1 MKIIK
6 GMRIVFLFIAAL
18 VAVSCGGKRDASSVD
33 NKVVISTSIAPFEY
47 FISEIAGSDFKV
59 NVIVPPGA
67 SPETFEPTPSILR
80 GVAGSTA
87 IIMNGY
93 LGYELAWG
101 DRISGINSKI
111 AVLKLADS
119 QDLIYGE
126 AHRHGD
132 HLHFSG
138 VDPHFWTSTIAA
150 MKMADD
156 IKQFLKK
163 IYPDRALEFDSNHE
177 QLVTTIGM
185 VSARLD
191 SLLEGH
197 RGESFMIFHPALT
210 YLARDYGLNQV
221 SVEVDGKEPSP
232 AQMKSFID
240 TGKSKGI
247 HVIFVQR
254 EFDKRNAKT
263 IANEIGAEVI
273 EIDPLNGNWPETV
286 LSIGEALS
294 RGFERTGY

>member
-1 MKIIK
+1 
-6 GMRIVFLFIAAL
+6 MRYFLLLIAAI
-18 VAVSCGGKRDASSVD
+18 VTVSCGGERDNSSTSG
-33 NKVVISTSIAPFEY
+33 KVLITTSIAPFEY

-67 SPETFEPTPSILR
+67 SPETFEPTPSVLR

-87 IIMNGY
+87 LIINGY

-101 DRISGINSKI
+101 DRITGINSKI
-111 AVLKLADS
+111 AILKLADS

-126 AHRHGD
+126 AHKHGD
-132 HLHFSG
+132 HFHYSG
-138 VDPHFWTSTIAA
+138 VDPHFWTSPVSAL
-150 MKMADD
+150 KMADA
-156 IKQFLKK
+156 IKQFLKEM
-163 IYPDRALEFDSNHE
+163 YPERAMEFDRNHE
-177 QLVTTIGM
+177 QLVKKIGM

-232 AQMKSFID
+232 AKMKSFID
-240 TGKSKGI
+240 TGNNKGI
-247 HVIFVQR
+247 AVIFVQK

-263 IANEIGAEVI
+263 IAKEIAAEVV
-273 EIDPLNGNWPETV
+273 EIDPLNGNWPEAV

-294 RGFERTGY
+294 RGFQTKGY

>member
-1 MKIIK
+1 M
-6 GMRIVFLFIAAL
+6 AAI
-18 VAVSCGGKRDASSVD
+18 VAVSCGRERDNSS
-33 NKVVISTSIAPFEY
+33 KAEKLVITTSIAPFEY
-47 FISEIAGSDFKV
+47 FVSEIAGSDFQI

-67 SPETFEPTPSILR
+67 SPATFEPTPSVLR

-87 IIMNGY
+87 LIVNGY

-101 DRISGINSKI
+101 DRITGINSKI
-111 AVLKLADS
+111 AVLRLADS

-132 HLHFSG
+132 HFHYSG
-138 VDPHFWTSTIAA
+138 VDPHFWTSPVAA
-150 MKMADD
+150 VKMAED

-163 IYPDRALEFDSNHE
+163 VYPDRALEFETNHT
-177 QLVTTIGM
+177 QLVKTIGM
-185 VSARLD
+185 VTARLD

-197 RGESFMIFHPALT
+197 RGDSFMIFHPALT

-232 AQMKSFID
+232 AQMKSFVD
-240 TGKSKGI
+240 TGNKQGI
-247 HVIFVQR
+247 AVIFVQR
-254 EFDKRNAKT
+254 EFDKRNAVA
-263 IANEIGAEVI
+263 IADEIGAEVV
-273 EIDPLNGNWPETV
+273 EIDPLNGNWPEAV

-294 RGFERTGY
+294 RGFERDGN